1 LVKKQIRPAHV
12 EATDERGMGFSFRT
26 PGRTLALIC
35 LVNACWAF
43 SYGVEAPIASLW
55 LRDHGLTDTL
65 IGLNAA
71 VYYVGMLLA
80 AGLVPW
86 LMKRSARTC
95 AGAGLI
101 ASGLAVSLFPWGGG
115 LAGWFVLRSLTGV
128 GGALSL
134 VPMETLVNQNSPDG
148 RRGRDFGC
156 YALAI
161 ALGLALGAWVGLQL
175 YAQLGELTFV
185 VGGVVSAS
193 AGAIAW
199 LGLRWPEVAEAIG
212 GSFSLD
218 WRRHLFSFGTSW
230 SQGFLEGSLT
240 AFLPLYLLAIGYSEA
255 AVGALIGGT
264 MLGVILFQ
272 VPAGWLAD
280 HISPSRVLIAGY
292 LLVAAGLSVLPLCS
306 SPLALAALL
315 FGVGACIGAFYPLG
329 LARIGN
335 GMEKAALPQANAW
348 YLAINCVGSLTGPA
362 VAGIASDFW
371 GKTALFTTG
380 VAAIACVFAAW
391 LAERRYFAHSP
402 SRCLPQSGA
411 LPGPDDCQAA

>member
-1 LVKKQIRPAHV
+1 MAFPL
-12 EATDERGMGFSFRT
+12 RT
-26 PGRTLALIC
+26 PGWTLALIC
-35 LVNACWAF
+35 LVNGCWAF
-43 SYGVEAPIASLW
+43 SYGLEASIASLW
-55 LRDHGLTDTL
+55 LRDHGLSDTL

-71 VYYVGMLLA
+71 VYYVGMLVA
-80 AGLVPW
+80 AGVVPW
-86 LMKRSARTC
+86 LMKRSARAC

-101 ASGLAVSLFPWGGG
+101 ASGLTVSLFPWGSG
-115 LAGWFVLRSLTGV
+115 LAGWFSLRGLTGV
-128 GGALSL
+128 AGALSL
-134 VPMETLVNQNSPDG
+134 IPMETLVNQNSPAG
-148 RRGRDFGC
+148 RRGREFGC

-161 ALGLALGAWVGLQL
+161 AVGMALGAWVGLEL
-175 YAQLGELTFV
+175 YPLLGELTFA
-185 VGGVVSAS
+185 VGGLVSAS
-193 AGAIAW
+193 AGVIAW
-199 LGLRWPEVAEAIG
+199 LGLRWPQVPETVDGA
-212 GSFSLD
+212 FSLD
-218 WRRHLFSFGTSW
+218 WRRHIFSFGTSW

-272 VPAGWLAD
+272 IPAGWLAD
-280 HISPSRVLIAGY
+280 HVSPSRVLITGF

-348 YLAINCVGSLTGPA
+348 YLAINCIGSLTGPA

-371 GKTALFTTG
+371 GKTALFSTG

-391 LAERRYFAHSP
+391 LAERRYSSQFANAG
-402 SRCLPQSGA
+402 LPRNDG
-411 LPGPDDCQAA
+411 LLGPEDCRAA

>member
-1 LVKKQIRPAHV
+1 
-12 EATDERGMGFSFRT
+12 
-26 PGRTLALIC
+26 
-35 LVNACWAF
+35 
-43 SYGVEAPIASLW
+43 LW
-55 LRDHGLTDTL
+55 LRDHGLSDTL

-71 VYYVGMLLA
+71 MYYVGMLLA
-80 AGLVPW
+80 AGMVPW
-86 LMKRSARTC
+86 LMKRSARAC

-101 ASGLAVSLFPWGGG
+101 VSGLTVSLFPWGGG
-115 LAGWFVLRSLTGV
+115 VGGWFLLRSLTGV
-128 GGALSL
+128 AGALSL
-134 VPMETLVNQNSPDG
+134 IPMETLVNQNSPDT
-148 RRGRDFGC
+148 RRGREFGC

-161 ALGLALGAWVGLQL
+161 ALGIALGARVGLQL
-175 YAQLGELTFV
+175 YPMLGGPTFA
-185 VGGVVSAS
+185 VGGIVSAC
-193 AGAIAW
+193 AGVIAW
-199 LGLRWPEVAEAIG
+199 VGLRWPNVPETLG
-212 GSFSLD
+212 GSLPLD
-218 WRRHLFSFGTSW
+218 WRRHVFSFGTSW

-240 AFLPLYLLAIGYSEA
+240 AFLPLYLLSLNYSEGD
-255 AVGALIGGT
+255 VGDLIAGT

-272 VPAGWLAD
+272 IPAGWLAD
-280 HISPSRVLIAGY
+280 HVSPSRVLITGF

-306 SPLALAALL
+306 SPLALAPLL

-335 GMEKAALPQANAW
+335 GMDKAALPQANAW